1 MSELEL
7 LLVIVA
13 TALAFLVSAAAGL
26 GGSLILVPALALVL
40 GTKEG
45 VALAALLLAANNV
58 VKILAYRRTLPLRVA
73 VWVVLATVVGAWVGA
88 RALVAA
94 PTSLVTAAVIASIIA
109 SFVVETRGH
118 DRLRRGSAPALAL
131 GAGLTSGFSGA
142 SGPLKGLALRALALD
157 RAHLVGAAALVS
169 FAGDATK
176 ASVFAEAG
184 LLGAEAVRMAV
195 LCTPLMLGATFAG
208 RRLNRE
214 LGERGYSVLFWS
226 VILGYGARLVLAL

>member
-1 MSELEL
+1 MTGLEL
-7 LLVIVA
+7 VLVIVA
-13 TALAFLVSAAAGL
+13 TALAFLVSASAGL

-58 VKILAYRRTLPLRVA
+58 VKIVAYRRTLPLRA
-73 VWVVLATVVGAWVGA
+73 SAWVVLATIVGAWVGA

-94 PTSLVTAAVIASIIA
+94 PTSLVTAAVIASIVA

-118 DRLRRGSAPALAL
+118 QRLRRGSAPVLAL

-142 SGPLKGLALRALALD
+142 SGPLKGLALRALSLD
-157 RAHLVGAAALVS
+157 RTHLVGAAALVS
-169 FAGDATK
+169 FAGDAAKTT
-176 ASVFAEAG
+176 VFADAG
-184 LLGAEAVRMAV
+184 LLGAAGVRMAV
-195 LCTPLMLGATFAG
+195 LCVPLMLSATFAG

-226 VILGYGARLVLAL
+226 VLAGYGARLVLAL